1 MLKRIASG
9 NASYVMALKLLV
21 AALAATVG
29 STMQTLAA
37 IAIVCALVVLLCST
51 TYLMGKVIEA
61 LDYGCRR

>member
-1 MLKRIASG
+1 
-9 NASYVMALKLLV
+9 MALKLLV